1 MIEVLKVRYN
11 KCEGWVTLPL
21 SEKQFFPTVE
31 KAREHFKE
39 KLETDK
45 VVLYYAEKL

>member
-1 MIEVLKVRYN
+1 MVEVLKVRYK
-11 KCEGWVTLPL
+11 KCGGWVTFPL
-21 SEKQFFPTVE
+21 SEKQIFPTVE
-31 KAREHFKE
+31 KAREFYKE

>member
-1 MIEVLKVRYN
+1 MIEVLKVRYK
-11 KCEGWVTLPL
+11 KCGGWDTFPL
-21 SEKQFFPTVE
+21 SEKQIFPTVE
-31 KAREHFKE
+31 KAREFYKE

>member
-1 MIEVLKVRYN
+1 MIEVLKVRYK
-11 KCEGWVTLPL
+11 KCEGCVTFPL
-21 SEKQFFPTVE
+21 SEKQIFPTVE

-39 KLETDK
+39 KLETNE